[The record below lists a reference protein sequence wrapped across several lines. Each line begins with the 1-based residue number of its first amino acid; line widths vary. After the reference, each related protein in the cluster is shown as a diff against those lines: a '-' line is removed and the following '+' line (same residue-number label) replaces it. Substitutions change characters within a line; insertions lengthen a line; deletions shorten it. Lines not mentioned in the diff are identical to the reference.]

1 MHKAWRSKKMK
12 RFLAVL
18 LSLILAAGSLFVTA
32 FAADGKKEKVYPVI
46 LLQGYSGPKLFNQDT
61 GEKAWGLDFDKVK
74 EHVLNDYGKELANGA
89 KEYAK
94 GNPDPLVDTLG
105 TILLDVMDP
114 IACNADGSSKYNLD
128 TFPKGA
134 EATRMST
141 LIANGQEEYIGE
153 KPIMTG
159 FVEKLTQQGVENAA
173 DYIFIYTNDWRKGQ
187 AQYAK
192 DIDAYID
199 EVRALTCSDKVDIYG
214 LSFGGQC
221 GASYLYYYG
230 EKAKVHKACLN
241 VPAIGGTNMVGD
253 PLLGNDITLDFPT
266 ILQFVEIGFRSENE
280 WEWILEFLSSL
291 TDGYQN
297 LNKIVNLVAQKY
309 IVDYIDKFGSI
320 WDFIPLNVY
329 DEVKARLIKD
339 GYVDPVAAAPLIA
352 ASDEFHYNALANM
365 SEGLKRAQK
374 AGTQIAIMSNT
385 GINGVTG
392 TYKNSDYIIDVHT
405 SSGSACAPFGEQ
417 FPEDYAPVGT
427 QCNNKKHWHISP
439 DRDIDATCS
448 YLPENT
454 WFIKGQFH
462 GQSNWDSY
470 SREFILEFMF
480 GDSIKDIYS
489 NPKYPQFELA
499 QNPADGLY
507 MRFDNTNSGFH
518 TSEDTALVFTNLS
531 EQYTIDIL
539 DISAK
544 GFNLFPEYNSYS
556 GIGAGSTEV
565 ISMTDHCFAKST
577 QPISIK
583 VRYRLNSPQRLI
595 KEKTFT
601 FTHLSDDEIK
611 DYPFINDASKLI
623 IGENEPTP
631 VTETAPADTTENT
644 SENIEERA
652 EVRLS
657 GGENKVSSKIPKT
670 GSAKRGIALSSFAV
684 ITAAATAGVII
695 KKKREEA

>member
-1 MHKAWRSKKMK
+1 MK

-18 LSLILAAGSLFVTA
+18 LSLILAAGSLFVAA

-46 LLQGYSGPKLFNQDT
+46 LLQGYSGPQLFNQDT

-134 EATRMST
+134 EATRLST

-291 TDGYQN
+291 TGGYQN

-329 DEVKARLIKD
+329 DEVKARL
-339 GYVDPVAAAPLIA
+339 L
-352 ASDEFHYNALANM
+352 
-365 SEGLKRAQK
+365 
-374 AGTQIAIMSNT
+374 
-385 GINGVTG
+385 
-392 TYKNSDYIIDVHT
+392 
-405 SSGSACAPFGEQ
+405 
-417 FPEDYAPVGT
+417 
-427 QCNNKKHWHISP
+427 
-439 DRDIDATCS
+439 
-448 YLPENT
+448 
-454 WFIKGQFH
+454 
-462 GQSNWDSY
+462 Y
-470 SREFILEFMF
+470 SRSFCM
-480 GDSIKDIYS
+480 
-489 NPKYPQFELA
+489 
-499 QNPADGLY
+499 
-507 MRFDNTNSGFH
+507 
-518 TSEDTALVFTNLS
+518 
-531 EQYTIDIL
+531 
-539 DISAK
+539 
-544 GFNLFPEYNSYS
+544 
-556 GIGAGSTEV
+556 
-565 ISMTDHCFAKST
+565 
-577 QPISIK
+577 
-583 VRYRLNSPQRLI
+583 YR
-595 KEKTFT
+595 
-601 FTHLSDDEIK
+601 
-611 DYPFINDASKLI
+611 
-623 IGENEPTP
+623 
-631 VTETAPADTTENT
+631 
-644 SENIEERA
+644 
-652 EVRLS
+652 
-657 GGENKVSSKIPKT
+657 
-670 GSAKRGIALSSFAV
+670 
-684 ITAAATAGVII
+684 
-695 KKKREEA
+695 

>member
-1 MHKAWRSKKMK
+1 MK

-291 TDGYQN
+291 TGGYQN

-454 WFIKGQFH
+454 WFIKNYGH
-462 GQSNWDSY
+462 S
-470 SREFILEFMF
+470 MF
-480 GDSIKDIYS
+480 DYRKNGCDLYVRAMTAKTQPTVDTWTE
-489 NPKYPQFELA
+489 YPQFLVYNAGTHYVAPLTAKLGDVDLDGSITPVDSRLALRYVNGMEELSPTA
-499 QNPADGLY
+499 KYVADAN
-507 MRFDNTNSGFH
+507 RSG
-518 TSEDTALVFTNLS
+518 
-531 EQYTIDIL
+531 
-539 DISAK
+539 DISTFDA
-544 GFNLFPEYNSYS
+544 EYILKMY
-556 GIGAGSTEV
+556 
-565 ISMTDHCFAKST
+565 
-577 QPISIK
+577 
-583 VRYRLNSPQRLI
+583 
-595 KEKTFT
+595 
-601 FTHLSDDEIK
+601 
-611 DYPFINDASKLI
+611 
-623 IGENEPTP
+623 
-631 VTETAPADTTENT
+631 
-644 SENIEERA
+644 
-652 EVRLS
+652 
-657 GGENKVSSKIPKT
+657 T
-670 GSAKRGIALSSFAV
+670 GLV
-684 ITAAATAGVII
+684 
-695 KKKREEA
+695 

>member
-291 TDGYQN
+291 TGGYQN

-417 FPEDYAPVGT
+417 FPEITLPSEHSVTTKSIGT
-427 QCNNKKHWHISP
+427 S
-439 DRDIDATCS
+439 
-448 YLPENT
+448 LPT
-454 WFIKGQFH
+454 
-462 GQSNWDSY
+462 
-470 SREFILEFMF
+470 
-480 GDSIKDIYS
+480 
-489 NPKYPQFELA
+489 
-499 QNPADGLY
+499 
-507 MRFDNTNSGFH
+507 
-518 TSEDTALVFTNLS
+518 
-531 EQYTIDIL
+531 
-539 DISAK
+539 
-544 GFNLFPEYNSYS
+544 
-556 GIGAGSTEV
+556 GI
-565 ISMTDHCFAKST
+565 
-577 QPISIK
+577 
-583 VRYRLNSPQRLI
+583 
-595 KEKTFT
+595 
-601 FTHLSDDEIK
+601 
-611 DYPFINDASKLI
+611 
-623 IGENEPTP
+623 
-631 VTETAPADTTENT
+631 
-644 SENIEERA
+644 
-652 EVRLS
+652 
-657 GGENKVSSKIPKT
+657 
-670 GSAKRGIALSSFAV
+670 
-684 ITAAATAGVII
+684 
-695 KKKREEA
+695 

>member
-1 MHKAWRSKKMK
+1 MK

-18 LSLILAAGSLFVTA
+18 LSLILAAGSLFVAA

-46 LLQGYSGPKLFNQDT
+46 LLQGYSGPQLFNQDT

-128 TFPKGA
+128 IFPKGA

-253 PLLGNDITLDFPT
+253 PLLGNDITLDFPP

-280 WEWILEFLSSL
+280 WEWILQFLSSL
-291 TDGYQN
+291 TGGYQN

-329 DEVKARLIKD
+329 DEVKARLIRD

-427 QCNNKKHWHISP
+427 QCGNKKHWHISP

-448 YLPENT
+448 Y
-454 WFIKGQFH
+454 KGAVPRSKQL
-462 GQSNWDSY
+462 GLIL
-470 SREFILEFMF
+470 SRVYTRIYVRRQYKGYIL
-480 GDSIKDIYS
+480 
-489 NPKYPQFELA
+489 
-499 QNPADGLY
+499 
-507 MRFDNTNSGFH
+507 
-518 TSEDTALVFTNLS
+518 
-531 EQYTIDIL
+531 
-539 DISAK
+539 
-544 GFNLFPEYNSYS
+544 
-556 GIGAGSTEV
+556 
-565 ISMTDHCFAKST
+565 KS
-577 QPISIK
+577 
-583 VRYRLNSPQRLI
+583 
-595 KEKTFT
+595 
-601 FTHLSDDEIK
+601 
-611 DYPFINDASKLI
+611 
-623 IGENEPTP
+623 
-631 VTETAPADTTENT
+631 
-644 SENIEERA
+644 
-652 EVRLS
+652 
-657 GGENKVSSKIPKT
+657 
-670 GSAKRGIALSSFAV
+670 
-684 ITAAATAGVII
+684 
-695 KKKREEA
+695 